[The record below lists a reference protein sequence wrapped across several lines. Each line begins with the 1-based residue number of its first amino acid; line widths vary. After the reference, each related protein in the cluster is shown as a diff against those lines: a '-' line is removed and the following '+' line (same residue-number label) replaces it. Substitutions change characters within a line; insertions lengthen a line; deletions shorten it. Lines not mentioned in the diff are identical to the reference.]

1 MPTIMRINAHTGS
14 CGSAPDRL
22 AETPLGGKLGGIFD
36 ALSGPQRTALENP
49 AHMTCMDQNQPT
61 PQRIQH
67 ILTELG
73 EAITDLTAREEEPVR
88 INPRLLTVE
97 EAGTYMGISRSSVY
111 KLINDDALPTVEI
124 VGKTRIDREQLD
136 DWISARR
143 RRVS

>member
-1 MPTIMRINAHTGS
+1 
-14 CGSAPDRL
+14 
-22 AETPLGGKLGGIFD
+22 
-36 ALSGPQRTALENP
+36 
-49 AHMTCMDQNQPT
+49 MDQNQPT